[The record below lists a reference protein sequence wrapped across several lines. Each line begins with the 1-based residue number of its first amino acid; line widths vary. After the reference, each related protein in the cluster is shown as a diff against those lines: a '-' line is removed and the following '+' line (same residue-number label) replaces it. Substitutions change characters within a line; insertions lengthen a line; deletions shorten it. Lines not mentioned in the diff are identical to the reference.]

1 MYRKIL
7 VPIDG
12 SEGSSRALDHL
23 LRMLEN
29 EKAENVVLLHAA
41 NYPTQLEPYSGKMG
55 TTMLKVREQLKEH
68 GEEVLLQAKDL
79 ITAKIPAQAVETKLV
94 WGDPKYEIVDE
105 ADAGGY
111 DLLVIGSRGLSG
123 IKGFLL
129 GSVGSHVA
137 RHVKCTVILV
147 K

>member
-1 MYRKIL
+1 MNGF
-7 VPIDG
+7 P
-12 SEGSSRALDHL
+12 
-23 LRMLEN
+23 
-29 EKAENVVLLHAA
+29 
-41 NYPTQLEPYSGKMG
+41 G

-105 ADAGGY
+105 ADAGNY

-137 RHVKCTVILV
+137 RHVK
-147 K
+147 